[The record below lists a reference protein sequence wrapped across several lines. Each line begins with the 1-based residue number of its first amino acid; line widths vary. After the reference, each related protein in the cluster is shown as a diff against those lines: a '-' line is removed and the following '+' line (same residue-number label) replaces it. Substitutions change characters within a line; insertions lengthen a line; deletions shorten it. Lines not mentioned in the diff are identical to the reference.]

1 MIDFMHSLWRQP
13 DSARGDRAAAKEM
26 GETMRSALSTFWL
39 RGSVSTVA
47 LGLAVAAIAPSVR
60 AADAAPPAA
69 ASAGAPLSELVVTA
83 ERRSINLQ
91 TAPLAATVISGDL
104 LKNKNIF
111 SVDTLQFTTPA
122 LSVVN
127 FGLGYD
133 FNIRGIGKAEGNVQ
147 TPSGIVVYRDGVATF
162 PGFFQDEPYYDL
174 ANVEVLRGPQGTFAG
189 QNATGGAIFITEAD
203 PNFRGYSGSLE
214 AQYGSYEDLRM
225 RGVVN
230 MPVSDTFAI
239 RIAANL
245 ERKDSVWHVTGAA
258 DDPGHILEADG
269 RLSLLWEP
277 TSAWRIS
284 LKDDFHYLETGGI
297 PVSPVPLTGGNYA
310 SNANL
315 FDVANNAP
323 LKGFET
329 TNRTVLNI
337 AYTLPD
343 GIVLKSIS
351 GYQIGRGDSVTDIDG
366 TAIENAFFA
375 VIGKEH
381 IASEEVNVISPD
393 AGRLRWVLGG
403 YYSNDVVRIPFGL
416 SGFDIHEPPL
426 DILLDYRTPKT
437 TEAAFGQ
444 ATFDI
449 TPALQIVAGARYTH
463 STFTL
468 DDTTSIL
475 FFGLPGADFGLP
487 PETAHLVQPD
497 SKVTGKASLNWKLN
511 DSNFLYA
518 LVATGHKPGGINTT
532 PSPFGPG
539 ALPVL
544 PFGPEDLID
553 YEIGWKPTFFD
564 DHLRMQLDGF
574 YTPYRN
580 FQLTYS
586 GAANEGSA
594 LIQNVPGTTV
604 IEGLEAEGQGVF
616 GPLSFDFGGA
626 YVHSRLSS
634 RAGTLG
640 GPSGPENIGGAIQPL
655 APAWTFHVG
664 GQYAIALSGGTSL
677 TPRIDYGYVGS
688 QWASPFQT
696 NEVDAELF
704 HLRAANNL
712 AAQVTWDAG
721 QGFVITAFGTNL
733 LNEQTFAIDVG
744 FTNIPNNPPTVPPTL
759 RYYRV
764 AAAPRQIG
772 IRVSKSF

>member
-1 MIDFMHSLWRQP
+1 
-13 DSARGDRAAAKEM
+13 
-26 GETMRSALSTFWL
+26 MRSALSTFWL
-39 RGSVSTVA
+39 RGTVSSLA
-47 LGLAVAAIAPSVR
+47 LGLAVVSVGSPAR
-60 AADAAPPAA
+60 AADAAPPTA
-69 ASAGAPLSELVVTA
+69 ASTGATLSEVVVTA
-83 ERRSINLQ
+83 ERRTVNLQ
-91 TAPLAATVISGDL
+91 TAPITATVISGDL

-111 SVDTLQFTTPA
+111 SVDNLQFATPS

-147 TPSGIVVYRDGVATF
+147 TPSGVSVYRDGVATF

-174 ANVEVLRGPQGTFAG
+174 SNVEILRGPQGTFAG
-189 QNATGGAIFITEAD
+189 QNATGGAIFITETD
-203 PNFRGYSGSLE
+203 PDFHGYGGYVE
-214 AQYGSYEDLRM
+214 AQYGSYNDVRF
-225 RGVVN
+225 RAVAN

-239 RIAANL
+239 RIATNL
-245 ERKDSVWHVTGAA
+245 EQRDSFWHVTGAI
-258 DDPGHILEADG
+258 DNPGHLQEADG
-269 RLSLLWEP
+269 RISLLWRP
-277 TSAWRIS
+277 TPALTIS
-284 LKDDFHYLETGGI
+284 LKDDYHHVETGGI
-297 PVSPVPLTGGNYA
+297 PDSPVPLTGGNYA
-310 SNANL
+310 SSAGL
-315 FDVANNAP
+315 FNVANNGSDGR
-323 LKGFET
+323 LLGIES

-343 GIVLKSIS
+343 GIILKSIS
-351 GYQIGRGDSVTDIDG
+351 GYQIGRGASITDIDG
-366 TAIENAFFA
+366 TDIEDAWFA

-381 IASEEVNVISPD
+381 IASEEVNIISPD
-393 AGRLRWVLGG
+393 TGRFRWVLGG
-403 YYSNDVVRIPFGL
+403 YYQDDVVTIPFGRT
-416 SGFDIHEPPL
+416 GFDISEPPL

-463 STFTL
+463 SVFTL

-475 FFGLPGADFGLP
+475 LFGLPGADFGLP

-497 SKVTGKASLNWKLN
+497 SKVTGKVSVNWKLN

-518 LVATGHKPGGINTT
+518 MVATGHKPGGVNTT

-539 ALPVL
+539 SFPVL
-544 PFGPEDLID
+544 PFGPEDLTD

-574 YTPYRN
+574 YTPYKN
-580 FQLTYS
+580 FQLSYA
-586 GAANEGSA
+586 GAVDGGSS

-616 GPLSFDFGGA
+616 GPLSFSFGGS
-626 YVHSRLSS
+626 YLHSRLSKQ
-634 RAGTLG
+634 AGVLG

-655 APAWTFHVG
+655 APAWTLNAG
-664 GQYAIALSGGTSL
+664 AQYGFALPGGTKL
-677 TPRIDYGYVGS
+677 TPRIDYGYVAS

-704 HLRAANNL
+704 HLRPVNNL
-712 AAQVTWDAG
+712 AAQITWDAG
-721 QGFVITAFGTNL
+721 AGFQVTAFGTNL
-733 LNEQTFAIDVG
+733 LNEQSFAVDVG
-744 FTNIPNNPPTVPPTL
+744 FTSIPNNPATVPPTI
-759 RYYRV
+759 RYYRI
-764 AAAPRQIG
+764 AAAPREVG
-772 IRVSKSF
+772 IRISKSF